1 MATNDVTVYIN
12 HGKELGIVNEG
23 ALVYFADL
31 ENQGG
36 YGGLKRVAQS
46 AASSVGSW
54 AAITLSDIHSAA
66 LSDGILGKYTTRRN
80 KTYNYCKDL
89 KWSNPSFTVRL
100 DNEQIFRGNAVTI
113 TGTVNNGG
121 TYPWLEL
128 YMDYEYVE
136 TTYNNEYGEYAFYLD
151 STQYS
156 DGKHLLGV
164 KLRNQDGFDYT
175 SWYNIIINNTG
186 SVFSRFYNI

>member
-66 LSDGILGKYTTRRN
+66 LSDGILGK
-80 KTYNYCKDL
+80 
-89 KWSNPSFTVRL
+89 
-100 DNEQIFRGNAVTI
+100 
-113 TGTVNNGG
+113 
-121 TYPWLEL
+121 
-128 YMDYEYVE
+128 
-136 TTYNNEYGEYAFYLD
+136 
-151 STQYS
+151 
-156 DGKHLLGV
+156 
-164 KLRNQDGFDYT
+164 
-175 SWYNIIINNTG
+175 
-186 SVFSRFYNI
+186 